1 MMVVSPVLAGLDTGR
16 RPDIIISIAMEFLGG
31 CRILGE
37 LGKGAMG
44 TVYKADRSGETVAL
58 KVLADVWAKDP
69 ALTDRF
75 VNEGLLMGKL
85 SHPAIV
91 RVLDVGRDQGR
102 FYLVLEYVEG
112 PSFAKAISKAAF
124 TPRESAL
131 ILSAVARGLHHAH
144 RHHIIHGDVVP
155 SNILLKSDG
164 SPKLTDFGIARLLG
178 EKGTPGVTAGTPVYM
193 SPEQATAMNDVIDGR
208 TDVYSLGAVLYEA
221 VTGRS
226 PFSGRSTA
234 DILEKVVKVQPPS
247 PRQVA
252 PQVPPELEAI
262 ILKAMDKAP
271 DRRYP
276 SAKDLADALQDW
288 AGRASDWFSM
298 LPS

>member
-1 MMVVSPVLAGLDTGR
+1 
-16 RPDIIISIAMEFLGG
+16 MEFLGG

-44 TVYKADRSGETVAL
+44 TVFKADRSGDTVAI
-58 KVLADVWAKDP
+58 KVLADTWAKDP
-69 ALTDRF
+69 VLTDRF

-91 RVLDVGRDQGR
+91 KVLDVGRDQGK

-112 PSFAKAISKAAF
+112 PSFARAISKRAF
-124 TPRESAL
+124 TQKETAM

-144 RHHIIHGDVVP
+144 RQKIIHGDVVP

-178 EKGTPGVTAGTPVYM
+178 ERGTPGVTAGTPVYM

-208 TDVYSLGAVLYEA
+208 TDVYSLGAVLYEG
-221 VTGRS
+221 VTGRA

-234 DILEKVVKVQPPS
+234 EILEKVVKVAPPA
-247 PRQVA
+247 PRAVDPQVA
-252 PQVPPELEAI
+252 PELEKI
-262 ILKAMDKAP
+262 ILKSMDKAA